1 MNKQTMEFLTQ
12 KTNELINSGSVCK
25 EAKEAAE
32 NWLKSVGTETEKE
45 ETAKYLKELEEDIE
59 PIDDLIALLGT
70 PLAAE
75 YMGEEVAKAF
85 LVHAEQR
92 KAAGEKYCDCPAC
105 SAVCA
110 ILSKKDEI
118 LAD

>member
-1 MNKQTMEFLTQ
+1 MDKQTLEFLTQ
-12 KTNELINSGSVCK
+12 KTDELINSGSVCK
-25 EAKEAAE
+25 EAKEAAD
-32 NWLKSVGTETEKE
+32 NWLKAVGTKTEKE
-45 ETAKYLKELEEDIE
+45 EAAKYLKELEEDIE
-59 PIDDLIALLGT
+59 PIDDLMAFLNT

-75 YMGEEVAKAF
+75 YMGEEGAKAF

-105 SAVCA
+105 SVVYA
-110 ILSKKDEI
+110 ILSEKDKI

>member
-1 MNKQTMEFLTQ
+1 MEKQISEFLIQ

-32 NWLKSVGTETEKE
+32 KWLKAVGTDAEKDETVR
-45 ETAKYLKELEEDIE
+45 YLKELEDDIE
-59 PIDDLIALLGT
+59 PIDDLIAFLHT
-70 PLAAE
+70 PLAAK
-75 YMGEEVAKAF
+75 YLGEERAKTF

-92 KAAGEKYCDCPAC
+92 KVAGEKYCDCPAC
-105 SAVCA
+105 SAVYA
-110 ILSKKDEI
+110 ILCKKDDI